1 MAISNFAYDHP
12 AYLTRFAAGSQTTPG
27 NTTVSNRFVAF
38 TDMIAR
44 SAQVTVIVAGTSATT
59 GHVITVQKVS
69 GTTTTA
75 LATATL
81 GTSVIGVTTNL
92 DLANT
97 ALAPGDLL
105 ISRSGTDATG
115 AAAVSYELSIRSG
128 ANLNI

>member
-1 MAISNFAYDHP
+1 MATANFAYDSP
-12 AYLTRFAAGSQTTPG
+12 VYQQRIAAGLTTTPG
-27 NTTVSNRFVAF
+27 SGTVSNRFAAF

-115 AAAVSYELSIRSG
+115 AAAVTYELSIRPG
-128 ANLNI
+128 ANVNQ